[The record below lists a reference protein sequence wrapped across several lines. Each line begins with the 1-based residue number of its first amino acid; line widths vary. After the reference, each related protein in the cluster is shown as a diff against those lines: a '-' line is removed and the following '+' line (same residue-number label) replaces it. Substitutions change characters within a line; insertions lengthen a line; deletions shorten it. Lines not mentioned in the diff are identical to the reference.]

1 MSKSLVWQYYERGR
15 ADDNRKIGPC
25 RLCET
30 KIKCSQSSTSG
41 LWIHLQR
48 SHLDEYEKLKNKSKT
63 IKEKSQGTHQQT
75 LVELMSNAAK
85 YKPDHP
91 KQKKFDRNMIDMIIH
106 SGVPFSL
113 ANSVSFKELVK
124 DLDPRIKIKER
135 HTYSK
140 CIKNMEKSVK
150 AKIKMLIKNNARGF
164 LGLTSDLWD
173 DKKQNAFCSL
183 TVHYMNNKFELVRVT
198 SAIKF
203 FGSARH
209 TSENIADTL
218 ATEIKDVIS
227 SEDNPVVVLT
237 TDSTNSMVK
246 AWKLLV
252 DQRVVDQQLGCA
264 NHKLQNCIKKAFR
277 DTENVTKV
285 LTKAKKLAKHIRK
298 SPLAN
303 NHLKDACEKT
313 GHKFLRM
320 KSCIDIRWNTQ
331 LDCFDRLLYH
341 RECLDRMERK
351 RQLESV
357 SASVLTRKQWRILE
371 QLVEILKP
379 LKVATKV
386 LESETEPTINR
397 VGEIVFDET
406 ERLKALEDSDVDDCV
421 KEFARHLLT
430 NLRTRFPH
438 FGLLDTMVAYSN
450 FLDPRLRG
458 VHLGEINELV
468 STIGNIE
475 RRISSMD
482 PESDDEGDNIDD
494 TDGND
499 NLTPT
504 AKLLKSRCSSTPSS
518 NVSKKKKSPKQEIDA
533 YCKLPACQQDVSV
546 LAWWTEH
553 VEVLPRLSALASM
566 ILAIPASSSASE
578 RLFSVAGNI
587 DSAKRGNMKLETLE
601 TLTLLKTNKKV
612 LEENKLNV
620 EDILEAEIEYEDGEN
635 DVESSESELESGSDE
650 GDEVKEDEERIA
662 SVAEDSDNDSD

>member
-1 MSKSLVWQYYERGR
+1 
-15 ADDNRKIGPC
+15 
-25 RLCET
+25 
-30 KIKCSQSSTSG
+30 
-41 LWIHLQR
+41 
-48 SHLDEYEKLKNKSKT
+48 
-63 IKEKSQGTHQQT
+63 
-75 LVELMSNAAK
+75 
-85 YKPDHP
+85 
-91 KQKKFDRNMIDMIIH
+91 
-106 SGVPFSL
+106 
-113 ANSVSFKELVK
+113 
-124 DLDPRIKIKER
+124 
-135 HTYSK
+135 
-140 CIKNMEKSVK
+140 
-150 AKIKMLIKNNARGF
+150 
-164 LGLTSDLWD
+164 
-173 DKKQNAFCSL
+173 
-183 TVHYMNNKFELVRVT
+183 
-198 SAIKF
+198 
-203 FGSARH
+203 
-209 TSENIADTL
+209 
-218 ATEIKDVIS
+218 
-227 SEDNPVVVLT
+227 
-237 TDSTNSMVK
+237 
-246 AWKLLV
+246 
-252 DQRVVDQQLGCA
+252 
-264 NHKLQNCIKKAFR
+264 
-277 DTENVTKV
+277 
-285 LTKAKKLAKHIRK
+285 
-298 SPLAN
+298 
-303 NHLKDACEKT
+303 
-313 GHKFLRM
+313 
-320 KSCIDIRWNTQ
+320 
-331 LDCFDRLLYH
+331 
-341 RECLDRMERK
+341 
-351 RQLESV
+351 
-357 SASVLTRKQWRILE
+357 
-371 QLVEILKP
+371 
-379 LKVATKV
+379 
-386 LESETEPTINR
+386 
-397 VGEIVFDET
+397 
-406 ERLKALEDSDVDDCV
+406 
-421 KEFARHLLT
+421 
-430 NLRTRFPH
+430 
-438 FGLLDTMVAYSN
+438 MVAYSN